1 MAPGPCFPPEFP
13 IEKSV
18 GQFEEEHN
26 HKKDTF
32 NFMKISEEATC
43 MYCICV
49 CSAASFWLV

>member
-26 HKKDTF
+26 HKKNTF